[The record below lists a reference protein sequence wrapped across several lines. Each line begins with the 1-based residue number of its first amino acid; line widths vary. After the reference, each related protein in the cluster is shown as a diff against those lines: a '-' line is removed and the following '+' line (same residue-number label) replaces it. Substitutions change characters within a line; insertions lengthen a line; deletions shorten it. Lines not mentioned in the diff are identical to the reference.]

1 MKQTVETFTSLST
14 NQKEAIG
21 LLSVGTFLEYFDLM
35 LYIHMAVLLNELF
48 FPKTDPATASLLSAF
63 AFCSTYVFRP
73 FGALLF
79 GYIGDNI
86 GRKSTL
92 VITTFMMSISCFI
105 MAILPTYNEIG
116 ITASVIMIS
125 CRVLQSFA
133 ATGEAIG
140 AEIYLT
146 ETLKPPMSYKVV
158 SWVAEVCTL
167 GSLAALA
174 IASTVLKL
182 QVSWRL
188 IFGLG
193 CVIAF
198 IGSTAR
204 TRLKETIEFSDLKR
218 RMKKAIDNISQN
230 KSGEVGST
238 LQDVDIP
245 TWKEKVEWRT
255 TLAYFLIYSGLP
267 LCFYITYIY
276 GAEVLKYSFHFS
288 PEQIISHNLKLT
300 LLGFC
305 SGVSFIL
312 LANYFRPLVLVKV
325 RAVVFLLLSPFLSLC
340 MSTPPS
346 LHVFYLLQV
355 LSIIF
360 CLGTVP
366 AIPIFFRHFP
376 VLKRF
381 TYSSLIFSLSRAI
394 MYVSTSIGILYLVRH
409 CGNLGVLIMT
419 LPITIGFL
427 WGVLYFE
434 KLEKEEKHAVSEVK
448 VRSKRLSR
456 YKQHE
461 VVNL

>member
-1 MKQTVETFTSLST
+1 MKQTVETFTSLNT
-14 NQKEAIG
+14 TQKEAIG
-21 LLSVGTFLEYFDLM
+21 LLSIGTFLEYFDLM
-35 LYIHMAVLLNELF
+35 LYIHMAVLLNEIF

-73 FGALLF
+73 FGALVF

-92 VITTFMMSISCFI
+92 VISTLMMSISCFI

-133 ATGEAIG
+133 ATGEAMG

-174 IASTVLKL
+174 VASTVLKL

-193 CVIAF
+193 CIVAF
-198 IGSTAR
+198 VGSTAR

-218 RMKKAIDNISQN
+218 RMKKAIDSISPN
-230 KSGEVGST
+230 K
-238 LQDVDIP
+238 LQDVNVP
-245 TWKEKVEWRT
+245 KWEEKVEWRT

-300 LLGFC
+300 ILGFI
-305 SGVSFIL
+305 SGISFIWF
-312 LANYFRPLVLVKV
+312 ANYFRPLVLVKV
-325 RAVVFLLLSPFLSLC
+325 RAVIFLLLSPFLSLC
-340 MSTPPS
+340 MSAPTS
-346 LHVFYLLQV
+346 LPVFYLLQV

-366 AIPIFFRHFP
+366 AIPIFFKHFP

-381 TYSSLIFSLSRAI
+381 TYSSLIYALSRAI
-394 MYVSTSIGILYLVRH
+394 MYLSTSIGILYLVKH
-409 CGNLGVLIMT
+409 FGKLGVLIMT
-419 LPITIGFL
+419 FPISIGFL

-434 KLEKEEKHAVSEVK
+434 KLEQEEIYAVSEVRARPR
-448 VRSKRLSR
+448 RSK
-456 YKQHE
+456 
-461 VVNL
+461 NL